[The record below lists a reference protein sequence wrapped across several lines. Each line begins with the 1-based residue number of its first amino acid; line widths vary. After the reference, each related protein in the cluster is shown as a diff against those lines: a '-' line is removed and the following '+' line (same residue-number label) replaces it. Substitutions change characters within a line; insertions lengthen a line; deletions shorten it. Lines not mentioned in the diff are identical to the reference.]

1 MAYNRINTQFVLED
15 RLPLDARLTPLS
27 GLDALA
33 SYEFAINAYEGLE
46 VFVLNGNYP
55 LRFQMIAAGADSP
68 KKYHW
73 RLSDTITVETYEDL
87 VGESGLV
94 HTIVET
100 LSTKKNKS
108 GAFVVG
114 QKAIV
119 LQDETRENQMSE
131 YMVSSVSEG
140 IPTWE
145 YIHVSPDKFN
155 VVANA
160 SGTSVDLYYDN
171 ALIGSA
177 DISEILLQWQ
187 YDQFI
192 ASGSVVTENDE
203 TFIELYYNDDS
214 LTPVRIDITNFV
226 GPQGATE
233 GPQGAEGAQ
242 GPQGAEGSQGPQGV
256 EGAQGPQG
264 VEGTQGPQGVEG
276 AQGPQG
282 PANSFEIGEG
292 LVLSGETVSLDED
305 KVKEIVVSA
314 ITENLIPEGARE
326 ALDTLEEIAQ
336 YIQEHPDEAA
346 DFASRIEDLES
357 RVETIEVSGSGEGN
371 IIEEVQ
377 VDGTPLEV
385 IDKSVNI
392 VLSGYAKTSDL
403 DEYATS
409 ADTVAAIK
417 EAAKPSLSA
426 ATYADAKA
434 LATADNVGK
443 IIEVKNEEDVSGV
456 TYSDGLYIVAG
467 AGEVSKLGVTSATGD
482 LSGDVENLKGR
493 VGTLES
499 NVSNIMDYLYWETD
513 DDLEIE

>member
-171 ALIGSA
+171 TLIGSA

-242 GPQGAEGSQGPQGV
+242 GPQG
-256 EGAQGPQG
+256 
-264 VEGTQGPQGVEG
+264 TEG

-392 VLSGYAKTSDL
+392 ILSGYAKTSDL

-426 ATYADAKA
+426 ATYTDAKA